1 MPTALSIRNKIAAI
15 LSGSSF
21 RENSTLEKKQPKLT
35 PDERYVLLK
44 VENAFSLLRKKRAK
58 NNVSRTTRQRN

>member
-21 RENSTLEKKQPKLT
+21 RENSTLEKRQPKLT
-35 PDERYVLLK
+35 HDERSVLLK
-44 VENAFSLLRKKRAK
+44 VESAFSLLRKKRAK

>member
-58 NNVSRTTRQRN
+58 NNVSRTTPQRN